1 MIGGDIIA
9 AIATPPGRGGV
20 GIVRVSGP
28 NLEGLAKNLLNK
40 LPKER
45 FATYSNFVDQDDS
58 IIDQG
63 IALFFKNPHSFT
75 GEDVLELQGHGGP
88 VVMNMLLQRI
98 VSLGARIAKPGE
110 FSERAFLN
118 DKIDLSQAE
127 AIADLI
133 DSVSQQAAKGAVR
146 SLRGEFSKKIH
157 KLNENVISTR
167 VYVEAAIDFP
177 EEEID
182 FLSDKK
188 LIDGLLSLKEELEN
202 TLSQA
207 KEGALLREGLTI
219 VLSGRPNV
227 GKSSLMNQLSGKD
240 SSIVTK
246 LAGTTRDLVN
256 ELIHL
261 DGVPIRLIDTAG
273 IRVATDEVEEEG
285 IRRALKE
292 ITDADGILLL
302 IDLSLTENWEEEVAN
317 TLSELPGNGK
327 VLVVLNK
334 IDLVDEVPKIPE
346 KLDYEVIS
354 CSALEGTGIENLRIK
369 LKTLFG
375 LNLSEEGTFV
385 ARSRHINALK
395 AALNHVT
402 QGREQLE
409 SYQAGELL
417 AEELRLCH
425 ECLCEITGEF
435 SSDDL
440 LGEIF
445 SSFCIGK

>member
-1 MIGGDIIA
+1 MIGGDVIA

-20 GIVRVSGP
+20 GVIRVSGTD
-28 NLEGLAKNLLNK
+28 LESLAISLLKK

-45 FATYSNFVDQDDS
+45 FATFCNFKDEDGSV
-58 IIDQG
+58 IDQG

-88 VVMNMLLQRI
+88 IVMNMLLQR
-98 VSLGARIAKPGE
+98 VVNLGARIARPGE
-110 FSERAFLN
+110 FTERAFLN
-118 DKIDLSQAE
+118 EKIDLSQAE

-146 SLRGEFSKKIH
+146 SLRGEFSNKIRS
-157 KLNENVISTR
+157 LNENVINTR
-167 VYVEAAIDFP
+167 IYVEAAIDFP

-182 FLSDKK
+182 FLSDKR
-188 LIDGLLSLKEELEN
+188 LRDSLVSLRSELEN
-202 TLSQA
+202 ILSEA
-207 KEGALLREGLTI
+207 REGALLREGVRI

-227 GKSSLMNQLSGKD
+227 GKSSLMNQLSGKE

-246 LAGTTRDLVN
+246 IAGTTRDLVN
-256 ELIHL
+256 EFIHI

-273 IRVATDEVEEEG
+273 IRVAKDEVEEEG

-292 ITDADGILLL
+292 ISNADGVLLL
-302 IDLSLTENWEEEVAN
+302 IDLSIAENWQAEVDAS
-317 TLSELPGNGK
+317 LKEYPGDAK

-334 IDLVDEVPKIPE
+334 LDLVDKAPVIPKDFKHEV
-346 KLDYEVIS
+346 LC
-354 CSALEGTGIENLRIK
+354 CSALEGTGIASLRIK
-369 LKTLFG
+369 LKNLFG

-385 ARSRHINALK
+385 ARSRHISALK
-395 AALNHVT
+395 RALSHISLGNK
-402 QGREQLE
+402 QLE

-425 ECLCEITGEF
+425 DCLCEITGEYT
-435 SSDDL
+435 SDDL